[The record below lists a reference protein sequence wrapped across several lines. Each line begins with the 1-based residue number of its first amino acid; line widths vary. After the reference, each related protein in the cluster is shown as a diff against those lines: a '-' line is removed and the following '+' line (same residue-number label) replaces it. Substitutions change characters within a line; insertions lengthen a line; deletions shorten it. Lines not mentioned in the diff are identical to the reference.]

1 MAYSRDDAYETHKD
15 YKENVNQWEYFI
27 RSYNGG
33 YDYTIGQYLN
43 RYNLELDNEYN
54 QRLGNTPAI
63 IIVKTLYKFIRHFFL
78 ELKLQEILAK
88 WLMSLV

>member
-1 MAYSRDDAYETHKD
+1 MAYSRDDAYDTHKD
-15 YKENVNQWEYFI
+15 YKENVNRWEYYI

-54 QRLGNTPAI
+54 QRLGNTPCDNHCKNI
-63 IIVKTLYKFIRHFFL
+63 IFQLFRTRNNWRQICRKMT
-78 ELKLQEILAK
+78 
-88 WLMSLV
+88 

>member
-1 MAYSRDDAYETHKD
+1 MAYSRDEAFETHKD

-43 RYNLELDNEYN
+43 RYNLELDVEYN
-54 QRLGNTPAI
+54 QRLGNTPCDRDWE
-63 IIVKTLYKFIRHFFL
+63 TLYDLIKNSH
-78 ELKLQEILAK
+78 
-88 WLMSLV
+88 

>member
-1 MAYSRDDAYETHKD
+1 MAYSRDEAFETHKD

-43 RYNLELDNEYN
+43 RYNLELDVEYN
-54 QRLGNTPAI
+54 QRLGNTFESSAGEVHI
-63 IIVKTLYKFIRHFFL
+63 EMLRSTIDHSN
-78 ELKLQEILAK
+78 K
-88 WLMSLV
+88 WQADL